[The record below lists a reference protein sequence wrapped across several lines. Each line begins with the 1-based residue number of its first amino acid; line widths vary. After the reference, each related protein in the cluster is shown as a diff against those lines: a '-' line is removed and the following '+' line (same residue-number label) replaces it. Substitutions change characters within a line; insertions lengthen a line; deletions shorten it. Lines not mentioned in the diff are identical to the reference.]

1 MKLEIQLDQLNEKY
15 VNAAAD
21 LVMSAYIEEK
31 TAIPFLPYEEEQL
44 YFLRKLIK
52 NLFNNGTGIV
62 AVRSEELIG
71 FIAGFEVEELFG
83 KYKGIYSPLYGHG
96 GKKEYRGI
104 LYQELYMHVAEKW
117 VKNACFTHAL
127 TFFAHDTETIDL
139 WFWQGFGLRCV
150 DSICESKKIPGNN
163 PSNIIIKKA
172 NELDIP
178 ALANIHRQHNMYYR
192 NSPIFM
198 PRINEDPVQDLTDWL
213 KKVNHHLWA
222 AYQDEKPLGYMRIQ
236 PNAETFVSEHK
247 DIMNITGAYV
257 MESERKAGIGTM
269 LLGAIQEWLLKNG
282 YTLCGVDFESINIT
296 GSRFWNKH
304 FIPYTYSVVRRI
316 DERIST

>member
-96 GKKEYRGI
+96 GKKEYRSI

-150 DSICESKKIPGNN
+150 DSICESKKIPENN

-247 DIMNITGAYV
+247 DIMNVTGAYV

-304 FIPYTYSVVRRI
+304 FIPYTYSMVRRI